1 MFKIGN
7 VIVDGKV
14 VLGPMAGYTSV
25 GYRKYMKKFGVSLSF
40 TEMVSDMG
48 LIYGNIETFSYLLTD
63 EHEGPLGLQL
73 FGFDAENLQ
82 KAARI
87 AEENCKYFDFFDI
100 NVGCPVPKVTKT
112 GAGSAL
118 MKTPEKIG
126 EIIRAI
132 KAVSNKPVSIKIRL
146 GWDNSNLNYL
156 EVIKIAEE
164 AGVDLI
170 SIHARA
176 AKEYYNGEPHFELLK
191 DLREKM
197 SVPLVI
203 SGNIFSL
210 DDAINALEVTKA
222 DAVMVARG
230 SIGNPFLIR
239 QIDEY
244 LRSGT
249 RLSDPT
255 LEEQK
260 QYCLEL
266 ARSIIEEKGEFMGMR
281 LYRSI
286 APKFFSG
293 FANSKA
299 LRKELAMNLSTYEY
313 LEKVLADFKG

>member
-7 VIVDGKV
+7 IEVNGKV
-14 VLGPMAGYTSV
+14 ALGPMAGYTSV
-25 GYRKYMKKFGVSLSF
+25 GYRKYMKKFGIALSF

-48 LIYGNIETFSYLLTD
+48 LIYGNEETFSYLASD

-73 FGFDAENLQ
+73 FGFDPDNLQ

-100 NVGCPVPKVTKT
+100 NIGCPVPKVTKT

-126 EIIRAI
+126 DIIRAI
-132 KAVSNKPVSIKIRL
+132 KQVTNKPVSIKIRL
-146 GWDNSNLNYL
+146 GWDNNHINYL

-164 AGVDLI
+164 AGVDLVT
-170 SIHARA
+170 IHAGTT
-176 AKEYYNGEPHFELLK
+176 KELYYGEPHFDMLK
-191 DLREKM
+191 NLREKM
-197 SVPLVI
+197 IVPLII
-203 SGNIFSL
+203 SGNIFTL
-210 DDAINALEVTKA
+210 DDAINALEITKA

-230 SIGNPFLIR
+230 SVGNPFLIT

-244 LRSGT
+244 FKSGK
-249 RLSDPT
+249 RLENPS
-255 LEEQK
+255 LEQQK

-266 ARSIIEEKGEFMGMR
+266 AKSLIEEKGEYMAMR
-281 LYRSI
+281 VYRSI

-313 LEKVLADFKG
+313 LEKVLSDFNE